1 MATKRKASLK
11 KVKKVL
17 KRRRVINRADRGSQ
31 IGKQNVRVNVVVR
44 PPSGQQQ
51 QPRVVFAGGST
62 PYPVPMANNNPA
74 PLSYAADASVTES
87 LRSEIMNDFRMEIER
102 QKRLEEKQTRF
113 NSDNERLA
121 IINDAKSAPTPPI
134 GGKPP
139 RPPPPPTTRSNT
151 RTPSPDPS
159 PVMETPR
166 RMGKEGVRPV
176 QVSKTP
182 GSISLDD
189 EPSVDEPSESLM
201 DMMLRRREE
210 MVAKSGDLSI
220 EEKLKRVKE
229 KRSTKRPNKAPLPNL
244 PPRNEDPAMDA
255 VYNLVGEVM
264 GFKPENR
271 MTQEQLEAKNMSDK
285 LGLN

>member
-17 KRRRVINRADRGSQ
+17 KRRRLNNKADRGSQ
-31 IGKQNVRVNVVVR
+31 IGKQNVRVNVVVK
-44 PPSGQQQ
+44 PNSGQQQ
-51 QPRVVFAGGST
+51 QPRVVYAGVSN
-62 PYPVPMANNNPA
+62 PYPVPMPTNQTPI
-74 PLSYAADASVTES
+74 SYAPDPSMTES

-121 IINDAKSAPTPPI
+121 IIDDAKSAPTPPI
-134 GGKPP
+134 GDKPAP
-139 RPPPPPTTRSNT
+139 PAPPPPP
-151 RTPSPDPS
+151 
-159 PVMETPR
+159 VQKK
-166 RMGKEGVRPV
+166 KEKERVRPV
-176 QVSKTP
+176 QVSKSS

-189 EPSVDEPSESLM
+189 DPSVNEPSESLM

-210 MVAKSGDLSI
+210 MVSKSGDLSI

-244 PPRNEDPAMDA
+244 PPRNEETATDA

-264 GFKPENR
+264 SLQPENR
-271 MTQEQLEAKNMSDK
+271 MTQQQLEAKNMSDR